1 MAGSIRILKIGFI
14 LILTWGVFAAK
25 SDSLNIQPYIDE
37 GSTWIAGNYIIPEG
51 SSRCNV
57 EDVLAGKAD
66 SLFKPLIQYSSLEKD
81 SIYWIKFRVG
91 TNSRYDHWILEMR
104 PRFRNAEI
112 FFVDDSGQIQTLK
125 SGLETAYSNWPLPGY
140 NISFPLPNDLK
151 NPWFY
156 IRVISDYN
164 SGLGLMTS
172 GYNDFISRI
181 IPQNLSYGLFYGIIA
196 IATLFSLI
204 FYFKLG
210 ERTYLFY
217 SLYVISFAL
226 FALVDWGLVLAPL
239 SYISLPWHRDLYTI
253 PFAGMTIFLLFYA
266 RGLLELKGN
275 EPLLDSIILAAV
287 ITRIILYLFGTIFN
301 IPPLYSP
308 YVDNILLFSAYIAG
322 IIRLR
327 KGYKPARY
335 FLVGLSF
342 LYLGLIVHS
351 LENIGLI
358 PYNVVPF
365 FSMYKTGVVEMFFF
379 SIALADRFRIL
390 KKEQEKYHHETI
402 KYLKENTH
410 LQDQMIRQL
419 NENESLKD
427 KLNRDLEEKVKERT
441 RDLEEANNVI
451 IEINRFLEES
461 NRNLAGEVKK
471 ISLNRVMQKTVTF
484 DEFKEIYPDEESCYT
499 FLENLKWSK
508 GFKCKKCGYE
518 KYSTGNTPYSRRCSR
533 CNYIERITSDTI
545 FAHTKFPITKAF
557 YLLFLVNSGKNI
569 TIESLSGMLNL
580 RTQTV
585 WYFRKKIMEEMK
597 SNPRRKGSLD
607 EGWSR
612 WVLSP
617 QNGKSPVKKNN

>member
-1 MAGSIRILKIGFI
+1 MVKSIRFLKICF
-14 LILTWGVFAAK
+14 LLLLTSSTSFAEN
-25 SDSLNIQPYIDE
+25 DSLFIQPYSDI
-37 GSTWIAGNYIIPEG
+37 GSTWTAENLIIPQG
-51 SSRCNV
+51 SSNFTL
-57 EDVLAGKAD
+57 EEIISGKVD
-66 SLFKPLIQYSSLEKD
+66 SLFKPLIQYSSIRKD
-81 SIYWIKFRVG
+81 SLYWIKFRVG
-91 TNSRYDHWILEMR
+91 TNSEMDHWILQMR
-104 PRFRNAEI
+104 PRFQKAEI
-112 FFVDDSGQIQTLK
+112 FFIDNNGEIRTLSSGIAIK
-125 SGLETAYSNWPLPGY
+125 YSNWPLPGN
-140 NISFPLPNDLK
+140 NITFPLPNDLI

-156 IRVISDYN
+156 LRVISDYDT
-164 SGLGLMTS
+164 GLGLITTQHNE
-172 GYNDFISRI
+172 YISEI

-217 SLYVISFAL
+217 SLYVLSFAL
-226 FALVDWGLVLAPL
+226 FATVDWGLVLAPL
-239 SYISLPWHRDLYTI
+239 SYIHAPWHRDLYTI
-253 PFAGMTIFLLFYA
+253 PFACMTIFLLFYA

-275 EPLLDSIILAAV
+275 KPILDSVLLAA
-287 ITRIILYLFGTIFN
+287 IATRLIVYLIGTLFN
-301 IPPLYSP
+301 IPALYSP
-308 YVDNILLFSAYIAG
+308 YVDNLLLFTAYIAG

-342 LYLGLIVHS
+342 LYLGLIIHS

-358 PYNVVPF
+358 PYNVIPF

-379 SIALADRFRIL
+379 SIALADRFRLL
-390 KKEQEKYHHETI
+390 KKEQEISHKKTI
-402 KYLKENTH
+402 EYLKENSR
-410 LQDQMIRQL
+410 LQDQMIKQL
-419 NENESLKD
+419 NENEALKD
-427 KLNRDLEEKVKERT
+427 ELNRDLEKKVKERT

-484 DEFKEIYPDEESCYT
+484 TEFKEIYPDEDSCYN
-499 FLENLKWSK
+499 FLEKLKWST

-518 KYSTGNTPYSRRCSR
+518 KYSAGNTPYSRRCSR

-569 TIESLSGMLNL
+569 TIESLSEMLNL
-580 RTQTV
+580 RKQTV
-585 WYFRKKIMEEMK
+585 WYFRKKIIDEMK

-612 WVLSP
+612 WVLTS
-617 QNGKSPVKKNN
+617 QNGNSPIKKNI